1 MMKKIIGVGLTF
13 APFLAFAQLT
23 AVNGFVTQIGV
34 IVGILTP
41 IAFALGLLYF
51 FWGLAQFI
59 LASGDP
65 EKASEGKNKMIWG
78 VVALFVM
85 STVFGLIAFIRT
97 ELNITDNT
105 VVLPVVP
112 LTPAAVPIQ

>member
-1 MMKKIIGVGLTF
+1 MKKIIGVGLTF

-65 EKASEGKNKMIWG
+65 EKATEGKNRMIWG

-85 STVFGLIAFIRT
+85 STVFGLIAFIQS
-97 ELNITDNT
+97 ELGITQQ
-105 VVLPVVP
+105 VLIESIAPVVP
-112 LTPAAVPIQ
+112 VIQ